1 MKAVAVSWSN
11 GDSPEKAIE
20 TFTVASTT
28 EAILR
33 VRVAEEGDLVE
44 QFLSQYEK

>member
-1 MKAVAVSWSN
+1 MKTVAVSWSN
-11 GDSPEKAIE
+11 GYSPEKAIE
-20 TFTVASTT
+20 TFSVAATT

-33 VRVAEEGDLVE
+33 VRVAEEKVLVE

>member
-1 MKAVAVSWSN
+1 MRAIAVTWSN

-20 TFTVASTT
+20 TFSVASTT

-33 VRVAEEGDLVE
+33 VRVSEEKALVE